1 MPPTLARVA
10 EALSRLAIARATLLD
25 EVTLSVYA
33 DALEDVDAGLV
44 DRACRRLGKTPRA
57 EYDTALPDVGTIR
70 AVAEAIG
77 HEDAEAARAQLV
89 KQLPAPVGDDE
100 VKYFCLSC
108 RDESSG
114 FRPFWCPGIGP
125 TRSFDRPAYAE
136 GSLVDCGITREH
148 TGHSYVGRC
157 ECWLRNP
164 VVEARRQRQ
173 LVKRAAPKER
183 RQAS

>member
-1 MPPTLARVA
+1 MAPTVARVA

-33 DALEDVDAGLV
+33 DALEDVDPGLV

-57 EYDTALPDVGTIR
+57 EYDTAMPDVGTIR
-70 AVAEAIG
+70 DVADAIG

-100 VKYFCLSC
+100 VRYACLSC

-114 FRPFWCPGIGP
+114 FRPFWCPGTGEHR
-125 TRSFDRPAYAE
+125 TLDRPARSE
-136 GSLVDCGITREH
+136 GSIVECGRPQAH
-148 TGHSYVGRC
+148 GSHDYVARC